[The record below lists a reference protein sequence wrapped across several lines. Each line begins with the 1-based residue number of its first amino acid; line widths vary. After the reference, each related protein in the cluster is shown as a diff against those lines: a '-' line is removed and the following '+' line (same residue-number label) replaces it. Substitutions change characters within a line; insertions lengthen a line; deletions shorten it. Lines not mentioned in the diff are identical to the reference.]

1 LFPNYVGVLI
11 WGGLFLRDDRL
22 RALSRCEVA
31 QYEVAKEENDM
42 KKITPFLWFEDK
54 AEEAANFYTSI
65 FKNSKILNIARY
77 GEAGPG
83 PKGTVM
89 TVTFQL
95 EGQEFMGLNGG
106 PHYTFSPAI
115 SFFVNC
121 ETQAEVDE
129 LWEKLSAGGREDR
142 CAWLQD
148 KFGVSW
154 QIVPKALLE
163 LIQDKDPVKS
173 QRVFKAMLQMIKI
186 DIEGLKRAY
195 RGE

>member
-1 LFPNYVGVLI
+1 M
-11 WGGLFLRDDRL
+11 
-22 RALSRCEVA
+22 
-31 QYEVAKEENDM
+31 Q
-42 KKITPFLWFEDK
+42 KITPFLWFDGK

-89 TVTFQL
+89 VATFQI
-95 EGQEFMGLNGG
+95 EGQKFMALNGG
-106 PHYTFSPAI
+106 PQYTFSPAT
-115 SFFVNC
+115 SFYVDC

-129 LWEKLSAGGREDR
+129 LWEKLSAGGSEVQ
-142 CAWLQD
+142 CGWLRD

-154 QIVPKALLE
+154 QIIPKTLIE
-163 LIQDKDPVKS
+163 LMQDKDPVKS
-173 QRVFKAMLQMIKI
+173 QRVFKAMMGMIKI
-186 DIEGLKRAY
+186 DIEALRRAY